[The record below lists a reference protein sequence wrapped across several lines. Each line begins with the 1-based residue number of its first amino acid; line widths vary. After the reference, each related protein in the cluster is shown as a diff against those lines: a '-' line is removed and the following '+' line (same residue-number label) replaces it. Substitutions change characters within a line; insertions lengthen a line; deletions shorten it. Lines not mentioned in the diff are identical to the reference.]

1 MSPLRLVRRGNKQMA
16 ILWIRRSF
24 IAWHKSYFTRKSSVG
39 CEIGIIQKSLKEV
52 VLGRLNTKNPL
63 KSLYPTCVF
72 NFLKGLIAYRIPSW
86 TALASLFRKAVCL
99 YWVLVSSSSS
109 IAIGPGFIRIWL
121 PPNRRSK
128 AIMSNGRMHRHQAG
142 FFLKNF

>member
-72 NFLKGLIAYRIPSW
+72 KKQLLKRPHCLPNTKLNS
-86 TALASLFRKAVCL
+86 SRKPFSKGCL
-99 YWVLVSSSSS
+99 PLLSSS
-109 IAIGPGFIRIWL
+109 FFFFFYC
-121 PPNRRSK
+121 NRARL
-128 AIMSNGRMHRHQAG
+128 H
-142 FFLKNF
+142 KNMTTSESQVEGDNE